1 MLVEP
6 PPEVLSA
13 LQLIRRGRFTET
25 VETLER
31 FSGSINSPRK
41 KNFLALAVLADA
53 LQRVGRNANA
63 ELVAYRNLNRV
74 ADLPEVCARFHL
86 VLGNVLRERGNIA
99 QAVEHFQIAVDL
111 SVAKQE
117 LSCWTQLRLMAA
129 IAELN
134 GREAANARLDR
145 VKQTLTKFGDPRP
158 FAALHLWFVQNDTMR
173 GDVDSAHRHLKT
185 AESLLVE
192 LDDVWL
198 QGYLAVNSSVVHYHR
213 ADIAEA
219 RRWAERAIACSR
231 ISGHR
236 TTKHA
241 AHTNLGYFE
250 FAVGRFS
257 EAEDYFQN
265 ALECCE
271 SGSANEIAILNN
283 IAETKMQR
291 GDLDG
296 CKIILAKLEELG
308 GHSEDVNRRHYNAW
322 TLQTKVRL
330 MLREG
335 RASEARIV
343 SESIRSLMEESP
355 RARVATECRL
365 LSAQALLDKGAM
377 AAADSLSPVME
388 ATTKLSPDLF
398 AEAELV
404 TGKVLEASGAIHLA
418 RVRLER
424 AVNTFGTIGYFTG
437 KQRALDQLASLSAL
451 PTQATEESA
460 SERSVDRF
468 RALLDFR
475 SRPELFGYEA
485 MLLLQELKCSST
497 INLLMRNGAEQHL
510 LRTFAVDDLDGHYD
524 NPKPDFSLVFGQDR
538 EKQVTLSFSPLPDPK
553 STLTALSFKRIIE
566 QVLSNENTESEFSN
580 RDVLWT
586 TSAGTPV
593 KQGVV
598 FASSAMMGIL
608 RTVKQIATT
617 DVSVLITGETGTGKE
632 VIAKTIHEYSRR
644 AVLPFLALNCAAVPK
659 DLLETQLFGHR
670 KGAFSG
676 AAESHQGIV
685 RAANG
690 GTLFL
695 DEIGEIPLDMQAKLL
710 RFLEMSE
717 VHPVGESQPVK
728 VNVRLIFATNGDLED
743 AVIQNRFRQDL
754 YYRLNVIPITLPPL
768 RERRDEIPVLAHL
781 FSQRFAGEFEKEPL
795 RFSSSAMELL
805 ILYSWPGN
813 IRQLANEVRRLSALM
828 ESGACVEPEHL
839 SPRLQ
844 AQRIRS
850 RTGDGEDTP
859 QMRIRI
865 DQPLEKATADLESEM
880 IKRALRQAGG
890 RVSAAA
896 SSLGI
901 SRKGLYLKRL
911 RLGITDA
918 NRRAH

>member
-1 MLVEP
+1 MFFEP

-25 VETLER
+25 VETLEN
-31 FSGSINSPRK
+31 FSGSLNSPRK
-41 KNFLALAVLADA
+41 KNFLAIALLADA
-53 LQRVGRNANA
+53 LNRVGRNANA
-63 ELVAYRNLNRV
+63 ELLAVRNLHKCE
-74 ADLPEVCARFHL
+74 PEVSARLHL

-111 SVAKQE
+111 SVAEQE

-134 GREAANARLDR
+134 GREAANARIEQ
-145 VKQTLTKFGDPRP
+145 VKQTLTKFGDARP
-158 FAALHLWFVQNDTMR
+158 FAALHLWFVENDTMR
-173 GDVDSAHRHLKT
+173 GDVESARKHLKT
-185 AESLLVE
+185 ADSLLAE
-192 LDDVWL
+192 IDDVWL
-198 QGYLAVNSSVVHYHR
+198 HGYLAINSSVVHYHR

-219 RRWAERAIACSR
+219 RRWAEKAIACSR
-231 ISGHR
+231 VSGHR
-236 TTKHA
+236 TTKRA

-250 FAVGRFS
+250 LAVGQFC
-257 EAEDYFQN
+257 EAEEYFQK

-291 GDLDG
+291 DDLDG
-296 CKIILAKLEELG
+296 CRLILSKLDELAG
-308 GHSEDVNRRHYNAW
+308 DNKDVNRRHYNAW

-335 RASEARIV
+335 RSSEARIV
-343 SESIRSLMEESP
+343 SESIGQLVEGAP

-365 LSAQALLDKGAM
+365 LSAEALLDKGPM
-377 AAADSLSPVME
+377 AAADSLSPVLE
-388 ATTKLSPDLF
+388 ATTQLSPDLF

-424 AVNTFGTIGYFTG
+424 AVNTFSTIGHFIG
-437 KQRALDQLASLSAL
+437 KQRSLDQLGSLSTL
-451 PTQATEESA
+451 PVQATEETA
-460 SERSVDRF
+460 CERSVDRF

-475 SRPELFGYEA
+475 GRPELFGYEA

-497 INLLMRNGAEQHL
+497 INLLMGNGSDQHL
-510 LRTFAVDDLDGHYD
+510 LRTSSVEGVGGRD
-524 NPKPDFSLVFGQDR
+524 NPVPDISLVFGQDR
-538 EKQVTLSFSPLPDPK
+538 EKQVTLSFSPLRDPK

-566 QVLSNENTESEFSN
+566 QVLSTANTESEFSN
-580 RDVLWT
+580 REVVWAASVG
-586 TSAGTPV
+586 TSV
-593 KQGVV
+593 RQGVV

-608 RTVKQIATT
+608 RTVKQIAGTG
-617 DVSVLITGETGTGKE
+617 VSVLITGETGTGKE

-644 AVLPFLALNCAAVPK
+644 AASPFLALNCAAVPK
-659 DLLETQLFGHR
+659 DLLESQLFGHR

-676 AAESHQGIV
+676 ATESHQGIV
-685 RAANG
+685 RAANE

-695 DEIGEIPLDMQAKLL
+695 DEVGEIPFDMQAKLL
-710 RFLEMSE
+710 RFLEMNE
-717 VHPVGESQPVK
+717 VHPVGESHPVK

-743 AVIQNRFRQDL
+743 AVNQNRFRQDL
-754 YYRLNVIPITLPPL
+754 YYRLNVIPIKLPPL

-813 IRQLANEVRRLSALM
+813 IRQLANEVRRLSALL
-828 ESGACVEPEHL
+828 ESGAYVEPEQL
-839 SPRLQ
+839 SPQMQ
-844 AQRIRS
+844 APKTRS
-850 RTGDGEDTP
+850 RTYAGEDMP

-896 SSLGI
+896 ASLGI

-911 RLGITDA
+911 RLGLTA
-918 NRRAH
+918 NGLRLN